1 MAFLKPGDQPP
12 LKGKGSKLSPKME
25 RFIEEYLA
33 DPELNGSNAVI
44 KAGYKTP
51 YPNRIA
57 FQLLLHPLVSAEID
71 KRRLERRERME
82 LKADYLIAK
91 LIEMIERGDNPDGKP
106 IRDSDVLRAIELAG
120 KRSEERR
127 VGKEFVRTCRSRWS
141 PYN

>member
-1 MAFLKPGDQPP
+1 
-12 LKGKGSKLSPKME
+12 ME

-71 KRRLERRERME
+71 KRRLERSERME

-91 LIEMIERGDNPDGKP
+91 LIEMIERGDKHEGKT
-106 IRDSDVLRAIELAG
+106 IRDTNVLSANEFAG
-120 KRSEERR
+120 TRIDL
-127 VGKEFVRTCRSRWS
+127 
-141 PYN
+141 

>member
-1 MAFLKPGDQPP
+1 
-12 LKGKGSKLSPKME
+12 ME

-82 LKADYLIAK
+82 LKDDYLIAK
-91 LIEMIERGDNPDGKP
+91 LIEMIERGDN
-106 IRDSDVLRAIELAG
+106 RSD
-120 KRSEERR
+120 ERR
-127 VGKEFVRTCRSRWS
+127 VGKECVSTCRSRWS